1 MSIKSSSLLKLSVAS
16 AVLLS
21 VGACK
26 ASDKGQG
33 ALKSQS
39 VSALNLSKSQA
50 NIFSKYF
57 EMEPCQIDELESL
70 GALAGLGLGENG
82 TNGMTYDS
90 RAVEAGSVTYKN
102 FALKEANESFN
113 AKSVVFHCPQMND
126 DAQPNFKRMDMTGIV
141 INNEK
146 DGVEFS
152 AETVNIAD
160 PTPGGARAITENLVQ
175 IESALAPEVGFGAIS
190 ITGAKIKSAEVNGT
204 LKTLTWGEIR
214 DEEGKGKADLTLE
227 ELNFAAPARN
237 GTEGMTLDFKGL
249 SIRNLNMGSQAE
261 ADALR
266 GLPSEQIIGS
276 VLSNLN
282 AFEKPYD
289 EFIVEPLKF
298 NSKELSVN
306 MAGMEG
312 QTTEKGGV
320 ITTRQSTKPIEINL
334 KPAMGDLPQ
343 FQQQYEMIKSLGL
356 ETINLSGSSVS
367 TLNSGE
373 DTVALSNGLLVV
385 DDVFRLNFEYKAEG
399 LGAMIE
405 NLNSEAESAN
415 PLAGYDALK
424 LRNFR
429 MTLEDN
435 SIVDK
440 GLTVA
445 TQMTGQSE
453 AQIKLML
460 TGAVFL
466 AGSLAQNELQAD
478 VYSKATGA
486 FADFVKNGGT
496 LTIEANPPEPFS
508 LAPLLT
514 DKAGEIDPASL
525 GFSASQAGG
534 SK

>member
-312 QTTEKGGV
+312 QTTE
-320 ITTRQSTKPIEINL
+320 
-334 KPAMGDLPQ
+334 
-343 FQQQYEMIKSLGL
+343 L

-429 MTLEDN
+429 MT
-435 SIVDK
+435 
-440 GLTVA
+440 
-445 TQMTGQSE
+445 E

-460 TGAVFL
+460 TGAVFF